1 MSSLS
6 HEIPSTCLA
15 TPKGGKGKNS
25 FFAHPSIRMHEPSM
39 SIMREKEKNIKNI
52 LRLNMTWGMLIV
64 IRKSKAIS
72 NFYYFY

>member
-1 MSSLS
+1 
-6 HEIPSTCLA
+6 
-15 TPKGGKGKNS
+15 
-25 FFAHPSIRMHEPSM
+25 M